1 MIINIDIRCITI
13 DLINCTRQ
21 GYLNKVIGVTCVT
34 EVQLKGLRMIE
45 CNNDRSNKAGA
56 E

>member
-1 MIINIDIRCITI
+1 MDHPVKFVEP
-13 DLINCTRQ
+13 Q
-21 GYLNKVIGVTCVT
+21 GYLNKVIGVTHVT

>member
-1 MIINIDIRCITI
+1 MIINIDIRRIVEP
-13 DLINCTRQ
+13 Q

-34 EVQLKGLRMIE
+34 EVQLKALRMIE